1 MSNDVT
7 ESPKQGFKHH
17 PHLWLCILLTL
28 GEFAILFIMFFVGL
42 PEKNKDIAQIM
53 IGGYSAEWARSVAYW
68 YNTTFGSNNKNDI
81 IAQAEPVKVS

>member
-1 MSNDVT
+1 MT
-7 ESPKQGFKHH
+7 EEPVGLQKKGFKHH

-53 IGGYSAEWARSVAYW
+53 VGGYSAEWARSVAYW
-68 YNTTFGSNNKNDI
+68 YNTTFGSNNKNEI
-81 IAQAEPVKVS
+81 IAQAPPIKL

>member
-1 MSNDVT
+1 MSD
-7 ESPKQGFKHH
+7 ESAQCPKKGFKHH

-53 IGGYSAEWARSVAYW
+53 IGGYSAEWTRSVAYW
-68 YNTTFGSNNKNDI
+68 YNTTFSSNNKNDI
-81 IAQAEPVKVS
+81 IAQAEPIKL